1 MQRSLTILCTLCLAL
16 AGSLA
21 RADEVNLDVWRSI
34 PVFEAK
40 NNSGR
45 VEPLDSFARQAVD
58 DICQI
63 AKGKMTISL
72 ADYADQGEDLA
83 KSEYKAAL
91 PLMAGAKERK
101 LTPSEMLL
109 SWMAEPDKWEVV
121 PFIYAAHKDVREVI
135 GVPEL
140 NDRGLHLK
148 YVSPKQ
154 VFESESL
161 REYLRDLHEREN
173 QPGFKPDATDQLV
186 YEVLNRYQRWR
197 AITLDPSRPLTAGL
211 LSPPGARR
219 EFLSQLNKIIELVE
233 TPNAD
238 RKTFASLL
246 NVLATLPAAPSGEKN
261 GELTLPQAAQNT
273 TVGFAKVLDV
283 GQTLFGQWQTDVKG
297 AIDPGDFS
305 ENLSLAQAVEAVT
318 LFRQNVAQLE
328 AALAR
333 HRDRLFNDASPEER
347 QTLGPL
353 FREMADKARD
363 LHLRAIEL
371 NIALYEDGN
380 CLRVVPALNA
390 GALSKKRDPNVKS
403 QPWYSLAA
411 VLNSEEL
418 MDGYPT
424 SKVKAVRNA
433 WKELKAAY
441 VDRENSRRA
450 EEVASAQ
457 QALYDAL
464 KDLGNAVEPMRED
477 LVAQKLAVDERD
489 AAIMAYTRWPDAH
502 GLNRIGAEL
511 KYNRIDPFGKSWVI
525 SLAALA
531 CFALS
536 FGVMR
541 RPMFIAGVAVLCFG
555 VIWTAYGF
563 YLRVYVTQWAPVT
576 NMYETVVWVAFSVAV
591 LGAWFLLL
599 PLLWPGLK
607 DAWRATALPFSFEAT
622 ELDSFQKEKL
632 TPGGWLVLNVVTSV
646 ARIALMGWV
655 FYALTIDT
663 RYSDGQRPIFALL
676 PNLTDVGGNAGQMVQ
691 QVIVWAVGFLC
702 MLLSVWFAPRLT
714 LAGLASLVF
723 VPWDLLKRRGVELN
737 KLGYEVHSRWPI
749 AIGATLMSA
758 FGAWVAWMA
767 PSVLDESFSPLQ
779 PVLRSNFWLTVHVL
793 TIVSSYAAGML
804 ALGIGLIALMYYIF
818 GTYRDPVALK
828 VGEGFRPAGHD
839 ADEYAR
845 SQRRPPEQVG
855 SLAQYAYRAIQVAVL
870 LLAVGTILGGI
881 WADRSWGRFWGWD
894 PKEVWALVSLLVYLA
909 ILHGRFA
916 GWFNNF
922 GLIFGTV
929 IGATAIVMS
938 WYGVNFVLPK
948 LAPDGVVGLHSYGSG
963 AGGLPQVMSFIVALW
978 LLQAAA
984 TIAYLREMSR
994 PVKPVTESGKPLTL
1008 DELAKTHASSQRWST
1023 PAGKVLAAG
1032 SIGVFAMVTLAYLL
1046 ILVYGSGYSVRGAV
1060 SMVLPIPALGVL
1072 LYVIAVG
1079 ILNGLGI
1086 ETSQASEEAEEEAKE
1101 DDRKPVNV

>member
-1 MQRSLTILCTLCLAL
+1 MQRNLTILCTLCLAL

-21 RADEVNLDVWRSI
+21 RADEVNLDVWRAI

-40 NNSGR
+40 NSSGR
-45 VEPLDSFARQAVD
+45 VEPLDSFARQAID

-72 ADYADQGEDLA
+72 ADYADQGQDLS
-83 KSEYKAAL
+83 KSEYQAAL
-91 PLMAGAKERK
+91 PIFPEGKDRKMA
-101 LTPSEMLL
+101 PSEMLL
-109 SWMAEPDKWEVV
+109 SWLAEPEKWESV

-135 GVPEL
+135 GVPER

-154 VFESESL
+154 VFESEGL
-161 REYLRDLHEREN
+161 RKYLRDLHEREN
-173 QPGFKPDATDQLV
+173 QPGFKAGATDQLV

-211 LSPPGARR
+211 VSPPGGRR

-238 RKTFASLL
+238 KKTFGMLL
-246 NVLATLPAAPSGEKN
+246 GVLATLPDAPSGEKQ
-261 GELTLPQAAQNT
+261 GELTLPRAAQQS
-273 TVGFAKVLDV
+273 AAALEEVLGV
-283 GQTLFGQWQTDVKG
+283 GQKLFGQWRSDVEG
-297 AIDPGDFS
+297 ATDPGDYS
-305 ENLSLAQAVEAVT
+305 ENISLAEAVSAVT
-318 LFRQNVAQLE
+318 RFRQNVAQLE

-363 LHLRAIEL
+363 LHTRTIEL
-371 NIALYEDGN
+371 NIALFEDGN
-380 CLRVVPALNA
+380 CVRVVPALNA
-390 GALSKKRDPNVKS
+390 GALSKKRDPSVKS

-411 VLNSEEL
+411 VLEAEEL
-418 MDGYPT
+418 MSAYPA
-424 SKVKAVRNA
+424 SKVKAVRSA
-433 WKELKAAY
+433 WKDLKAAY
-441 VDRENSRRA
+441 VDRENSRRT
-450 EEVASAQ
+450 EEVAAAQ
-457 QALYDAL
+457 QSLYDAL
-464 KDLGNAVEPMRED
+464 KDLGNAVEPMREE
-477 LVAQKLAVDERD
+477 LVAEKLAVDERD

-536 FGVMR
+536 FGVMK

-555 VIWTAYGF
+555 IIWTAYGF

-576 NMYETVVWVAFSVAV
+576 NMYETVVWVAFCVAL

-599 PLLWPGLK
+599 PLIWPGMK

-622 ELDSFQKEKL
+622 ALEPFQLKKL
-632 TPGGWLVLNVVTSV
+632 APSGWLVLNVVASV
-646 ARIALMGWV
+646 PRIALMGLV

-663 RYSDGQRPIFALL
+663 RYSDGQRTIFTLL

-702 MLLSVWFAPRLT
+702 MLLSVWFTPRLT
-714 LAGLASLVF
+714 LATLASVVF
-723 VPWDLLKRRGVELN
+723 VPWDLLLRRGTELG
-737 KLGYEVHSRWPI
+737 KLGTEVHGRWPI

-804 ALGIGLIALMYYIF
+804 ALGVGLIALLFYIF
-818 GTYRDPVALK
+818 GTYRDPVALQ
-828 VGEGFRPAGHD
+828 VGEGYRPAGQD
-839 ADEYAR
+839 VDDQAR
-845 SQRRPPEQVG
+845 LQRRPPEQVG
-855 SLAQYAYRAIQVAVL
+855 PLAQYAYRAIQVAVL

-978 LLQAAA
+978 LFQAAA
-984 TIAYLREMSR
+984 TIAYLRETSR
-994 PVKPVTESGKPLTL
+994 TVKPVADNAKPMTL
-1008 DELAKTHASSQRWST
+1008 NELASTRISSGRWTT
-1023 PAGKVLAAG
+1023 PAGKALAAG
-1032 SIGVFAMVTLAYLL
+1032 AIALFAVLTVAYLFV
-1046 ILVYGSGYSVRGAV
+1046 LVYSSGYSVRGAV

-1079 ILNGLGI
+1079 ILNRLGI
-1086 ETSQASEEAEEEAKE
+1086 ETSEVVREEVKE
-1101 DDRKPVNV
+1101 TAARKPVKV